1 MELFRA
7 VFQISALSKHDLGY
21 QLSRRYDLYEAP
33 PPPPVQLRD
42 AGPGLDPKENAT
54 RTCRRSL
61 LFVTRHP
68 CDTASAF
75 LLPRLIRRVCYFL
88 TGVRI

>member
-7 VFQISALSKHDLGY
+7 VFQISALSEHDLGY

-33 PPPPVQLRD
+33 PGAARD
-42 AGPGLDPKENAT
+42 AGPRLDPKENAT

-61 LFVTRHP
+61 LFVTRDP
-68 CDTASAF
+68 
-75 LLPRLIRRVCYFL
+75 
-88 TGVRI
+88 